1 MSADRLSISHRIYL
15 GFGFLIV
22 ALLGLGSFAAFQF
35 DDMAK
40 STETINEKITLVG
53 GANDYALGL
62 KDLSDSIL
70 LYAQSSQPD
79 DRARVEEVLAEVK
92 SIEVNFVEVLRRKE
106 RGEQA
111 DTIHQ
116 LSSVFLESLEPLLLR
131 IENIGASADMILF
144 GGEKLVTSGPDLAAR
159 LTKIATENPDY
170 SSLALEA
177 EKIAVAASGALSAT
191 MTYAIRPSEESL
203 DKARMATALVDE
215 TLARLKA
222 AMKGLPR
229 KDRKVLKFLSRD
241 NDLLKQGY
249 IQFQGSNL
257 GMLQSFTT
265 FREAIE
271 GAMSYAAAIRQAA
284 IEEQNNTA
292 SQITEETAETIVKYS
307 LIMIVI
313 VTIAIFMGG
322 ITARSILGP
331 LRRVTDDMKRLG
343 KGNTDIDVKDQDRR
357 DEVGTMAKAVVI
369 FRQNAL
375 DVERLTQQRLDDQ
388 RFEEEKRSASLR
400 AMADTIE
407 SETGVVLEKVATQ
420 TKELGT
426 SVETMFK
433 SAQHVSAQAQAAQK
447 EAEASV
453 MLAQNVSQA
462 ADHLSAS
469 IASVSEKVERQR
481 DIAETA
487 IDKAHRSAAS
497 VENLSEVA
505 ERIGGIVALISDIAA
520 QTNMLSLNA
529 TIEAERAGAQGKG
542 FAVVAS
548 EVKQLATQTAAA
560 TAEIR
565 EQIESVRG
573 LTQHCVTSI
582 AGVNGIIKDMAHISG
597 DVAASVAEQKQAT
610 QQISESIQD
619 SFAVSERLSGQ
630 VSTASEEMQNV
641 GTLSTSLGTLSHK
654 VGAMVESLQM
664 SLNTAIRSAA
674 QTSAEQ
680 QDASEP
686 HILVPDRIRVVLRRG
701 QEVHESALCDI
712 SNNGLALHPSLDLT
726 MGESFKVEIDGIEGN
741 YEIEVLSRRG
751 LQSPKTRL
759 RFVAPLEERSA
770 IVRYVVRLWADY
782 LRVDFQK
789 ADTPRLTVVNKTQ
802 DGAVPAQAA

>member
-35 DDMAK
+35 DDMAH
-40 STETINEKITLVG
+40 STQSMNEKITLVG

-79 DRARVEEVLAEVK
+79 DRARVEDILTQVK
-92 SIEVNFVEVLRRKE
+92 EIEANFVEVLRRKD
-106 RGEQA
+106 RVDQA

-116 LSSVFLESLEPLLLR
+116 LSSAFLETLDPLLLR

-159 LTKIATENPDY
+159 LTRIAADNPDY
-170 SSLALEA
+170 AGLALEA

-191 MTYAIRPSEESL
+191 MTYAIRPSEETL
-203 DKARMATALVDE
+203 EKARMATTLVDD
-215 TLARLKA
+215 TLARLKG

-229 KDRKVLKFLSRD
+229 KDRQVLKFLSRD

-257 GMLQSFTT
+257 GMVQSFSS
-265 FREAIE
+265 FRDAIE

-284 IEEQNNTA
+284 IEEQNRAA
-292 SQITEETAETIVKYS
+292 SQITEETAQTIVKYS
-307 LIMIVI
+307 LILIVI
-313 VTIAIFMGG
+313 VTVAIFMGG

-343 KGNTDIDVKDQDRR
+343 KGNTDIELQDQERR

-433 SAQHVSAQAQAAQK
+433 SAQHVSTQAQAAQK

-462 ADHLSAS
+462 ADHLSGS
-469 IASVSEKVERQR
+469 ITSVSEKVERQR

-487 IDKAHRSAAS
+487 IAKAHRSAAS

-505 ERIGGIVALISDIAA
+505 DRIGGIVALISDIAA

-548 EVKQLATQTAAA
+548 EVKQLATQTAEA
-560 TAEIR
+560 TA
-565 EQIESVRG
+565 QITAQIQAVRG
-573 LTQHCVTSI
+573 LTQECVTSI
-582 AGVNGIIKDMAHISG
+582 ADVNGIIQDMAHISG
-597 DVAASVAEQKQAT
+597 DVAVSVAEQTQAT
-610 QQISESIQD
+610 QQISESIQE

-630 VSTASEEMQNV
+630 VTTASQEMQNV
-641 GTLSTSLGTLSHK
+641 GALSTSLGTLSHK
-654 VGAMVESLQM
+654 VRAMVESLQM

-680 QDASEP
+680 QDAAEP
-686 HILVPDRIRVVLRRG
+686 HILVPEGIRVVLRRG
-701 QEVHESALCDI
+701 QEVHESTLCDM
-712 SNNGLALHPSLDLT
+712 SNNGLALHPPLDLT
-726 MGESFKVEIDGIEGN
+726 MGETFQAEIEGIEGR
-741 YEIEVLSRRG
+741 YDIEVLSRRG

-759 RFVAPLEERSA
+759 RFVAPLEDRSA
-770 IVRYVVRLWADY
+770 IVRYVVGLWADY
-782 LRVDFQK
+782 LRADFEKGDSPSLIAANK
-789 ADTPRLTVVNKTQ
+789 AQNDTVS
-802 DGAVPAQAA
+802 AQAA